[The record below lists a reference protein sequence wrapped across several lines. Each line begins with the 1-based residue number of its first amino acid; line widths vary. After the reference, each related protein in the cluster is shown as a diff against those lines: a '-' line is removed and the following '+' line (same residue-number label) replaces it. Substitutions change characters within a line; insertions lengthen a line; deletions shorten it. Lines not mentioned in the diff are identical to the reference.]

1 MEHPYWWDFAQRLPN
16 STVVYD
22 CMDHHEGFG
31 GMPGALLEIERSAR
45 RGADVFVTTS
55 DWLLDRFR
63 PERPRI
69 ELVRNACD
77 FDFFSVRPTEVW
89 RDPAGRRVVGYYG
102 AIAEWFD
109 VDLLDR
115 LASEL
120 PDVCF
125 RLVGSDTAGAA
136 EKLSRHANVTFVG
149 ERPYTELPFHLY
161 GFDVCLM
168 PFKVIPLT
176 LATNPV
182 KLYEYLAAGR
192 SVVSVDL
199 PELRQFGDLV
209 FTAADHNEF
218 VAKVKRALAEPPDR
232 RTIARR
238 QEFASR
244 QTWRHRATALADAF
258 RAAEEPRVS
267 VVVLTYNNL
276 PLTQACL
283 KSVAESDYPNLELI
297 VVDNQSTDGRRNGCA
312 SGRRVDRTL
321 ASSSTT
327 RTPVSPAGTTSG

>member
-1 MEHPYWWDFAQRLPN
+1 M
-16 STVVYD
+16 
-22 CMDHHEGFG
+22 
-31 GMPGALLEIERSAR
+31 
-45 RGADVFVTTS
+45 
-55 DWLLDRFR
+55 
-63 PERPRI
+63 
-69 ELVRNACD
+69 
-77 FDFFSVRPTEVW
+77 
-89 RDPAGRRVVGYYG
+89 
-102 AIAEWFD
+102 
-109 VDLLDR
+109 
-115 LASEL
+115 
-120 PDVCF
+120 CF

-182 KLYEYLAAGR
+182 KVYEYLAAGR

-258 RAAEEPRVS
+258 RTAEEPRVS

-283 KSVAESDYPNLELI
+283 KSLVRVGLPEPRTHRRRQPLDGWFAGVAARVGGGSTGHSPRPQRHEHRFRRRKQHRVESGL
-297 VVDNQSTDGRRNGCA
+297 
-312 SGRRVDRTL
+312 RRVPGHPEQRHLRDARLDPHAARALQAQSEARPARPGDEQHRQRGEDRDRVRLDGGDGDAMRRATRSPTRVTRS
-321 ASSSTT
+321 ACSTVAFFCVMM
-327 RTPVSPAGTTSG
+327 RRAVFEEVGELCEEYCARVLRG